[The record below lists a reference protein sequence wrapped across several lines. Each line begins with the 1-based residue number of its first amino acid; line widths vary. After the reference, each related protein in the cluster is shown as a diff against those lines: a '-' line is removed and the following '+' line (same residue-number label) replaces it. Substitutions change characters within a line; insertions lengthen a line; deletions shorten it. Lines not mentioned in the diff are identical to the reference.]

1 MIGKSMKLKRSEK
14 ILDDPCKKVNEATN
28 TLAALFRIILT
39 DRKTGIDG
47 WLKMVNQYLDH
58 PDNEVKR
65 NGKDR
70 SSARGNLQK
79 EVFRNSMTFKV
90 FRKALLVLNPKN
102 ITLTISLEWR
112 DGTTTHHSAMM
123 TNTAADI
130 DAEEIDYEETD
141 DFTDYDI

>member
-1 MIGKSMKLKRSEK
+1 MKLKRSEK
-14 ILDDPCKKVNEATN
+14 ILKDPCKQVSEATN
-28 TLAALFRIILT
+28 SLAALFRIILT
-39 DRKTGIDG
+39 DRKLELDQ
-47 WLKMVNQYLDH
+47 WLKLVNQYLDN
-58 PDNEVKR
+58 PENEVKR

-102 ITLTISLEWR
+102 ITLTISLEWQN
-112 DGTTTHHSAMM
+112 GTVTHHSTMM

-130 DAEEIDYEETD
+130 EAEEGELEEFD
-141 DFTDYDI
+141 DVSDYDI